1 LEAAGT
7 NMNLDSLAQPWWIED
22 REDLLYTE
30 GQNYVSVGFD
40 TVPWK
45 AKNKNVASSGFA
57 KQNNS

>member
-1 LEAAGT
+1 
-7 NMNLDSLAQPWWIED
+7 MNLDSLAQPWWIED

-45 AKNKNVASSGFA
+45 AKNKNVASSGLA